1 MVILLVVAL
10 LLCPSFAAG
19 QQSEG
24 IIDLRADAEEQI
36 ARIETLLRGNAD
48 MAAERQAI
56 MLRWLV
62 DLYGM
67 VGDDDNVEWC
77 FRRILAFFPYDV
89 GAMNAYAQ
97 FLLDTRKDE
106 ARAESLLVSASQWG
120 RYTDARSLDRGRTY
134 ELLARTE
141 FDKGGYDEAVRFA
154 DLAIELV
161 DDESSAGARRLLAES
176 YRGLGAHDKAAGA
189 YIDLIALERGAN
201 REDINA
207 LKLIVGQTEKYGA
220 ADLNGIIEAAISKRA
235 DEHRRQIEAE
245 GAELVSFTSSDGVV
259 LEGTL
264 RRRSGEGALLF
275 VPNIGGTRAIY
286 KPYAQLLGIDGVSS
300 LSLDLRG
307 QGGSR
312 SDSLL
317 TQKNLPIRHFERL
330 PDDIVAGFRYLQN
343 ELGLDPGRIAIVTEG
358 RACGLVEKAV
368 HRGQLHVPVVY
379 LSPIFERQDREL
391 INAIAFHPTQPILL
405 YYSSEDLHAMKSTI
419 FYQETNDFEH
429 LDIRVLDRAGHGVDV
444 LRRDPAALETFQAWA
459 RSVVNRPETER

>member
-1 MVILLVVAL
+1 VVVLLVVAL
-10 LLCPSFAAG
+10 LLCPSLAVG

-24 IIDLRADAEEQI
+24 VVDLRADAEEQI

-48 MAAERQAI
+48 IAAERQAI

-62 DLYGM
+62 DLYGL
-67 VGDDDNVEWC
+67 VGDHDSIEWC
-77 FRRILAFFPYDV
+77 FQRILAFFPYDV

-97 FLLDTRKDE
+97 FLLDTRKDG

-120 RYTDARSLDRGRTY
+120 RFTDARSLDRGRTY

-141 FDKGGYDEAVRFA
+141 IGKGGYEEAVRFA
-154 DLAIELV
+154 DLAIELM

-176 YRGLGAHDKAAGA
+176 YCGMGAYDKAAGA

-207 LKLIVGQTEKYGA
+207 LKLIVGQTEKYSA
-220 ADLNGIIEAAISKRA
+220 ADLNGMIDTAISKRT
-235 DEHRRQIEAE
+235 DERRRQIEAE

-264 RRRSGEGALLF
+264 RRRNGKGALLF
-275 VPNIGGTRAIY
+275 VPNIGETRSIY

-330 PDDIVAGFRYLQN
+330 PDDIVAGFRFLQN
-343 ELGLDPGRIAIVTEG
+343 ELELDPGRIAIVTEG

-368 HRGQLHVPVVY
+368 HRGQLQVPIVY
-379 LSPIFERQDREL
+379 LSPIFEREDREL
-391 INAIAFHPTQPILL
+391 INAIAFHPAQPILL
-405 YYSSEDLHAMKSTI
+405 FYSSEDIHAMKSTM
-419 FYQETNDFEH
+419 FYKDTNDFER

-444 LRRDPAALETFQAWA
+444 LRRDPAALEAFQAWA
-459 RSVVNRPETER
+459 RSAVGRPETER